1 MDYLGFESDKSSR
14 GNVIL
19 TGRNTKQKVGLHL
32 STGEKFVK
40 NIIFKILNSLFTLY
54 SLD

>member
-1 MDYLGFESDKSSR
+1 MDYLNLETDKISQ

-40 NIIFKILNSLFTLY
+40 KHYF
-54 SLD
+54 